1 MPVNSD
7 TPAGQVQQ
15 VPRPLSNL
23 NGARYPRQ
31 QLSRR
36 KLEYVPLAQEI
47 DTYGGRDVQAL
58 DAEWTNVV
66 PKRPLRDINDWGVV
80 DIECLCM
87 SIRSRLSVELSY
99 ALTTFTVLSTMR
111 GQSPSSG
118 FPIFQCPDL
127 LDDALDLMEELAFD
141 EPEKTLSEH
150 TDNIFTNRELVVLV
164 QDTQCHPFAVLE
176 WHQGAKDSQLGP
188 QQRPGTI
195 IFAIVN
201 IIRNLTIFADNI
213 EFISNHPRLVDILL
227 RLCTIEHIPGHSP
240 TPASKALSLSDLL
253 LIRRDVMNVLMGIA
267 GSINL
272 SQSSSSEKTLRVAR
286 RAFDLLASYLVDPI
300 DSIPPLASVQLA
312 GVAPNPNRKP
322 PALADAALE
331 VFTRFTQIDA
341 NRQIITKAVPSSS
354 LWLLLENLV
363 HRLPLVDADFILMQR
378 EHWLCFVEKT
388 VMAIY
393 SIVFLAPYELKRKIK
408 TDRTLGFK
416 NVMLRMAQR
425 ILTMPTDGRLTFV
438 ISSRRAIEA
447 MKLLDKSEELVDT
460 SEPTMPVLSF
470 GMGFSD
476 SGDAGMEKGTGML
489 GGNREVAWDM
499 LMTRDVFQ
507 DDFFFNELDSMVRVE
522 CQ

>member
-1 MPVNSD
+1 MNSD
-7 TPAGQVQQ
+7 TASGQVQQ
-15 VPRPLSNL
+15 VSRPSSNL
-23 NGARYPRQ
+23 NGAGYPRQ

-36 KLEYVPLAQEI
+36 KLEYVPLAHEI

-58 DAEWTNVV
+58 DADWMSMVT
-66 PKRPLRDINDWGVV
+66 KRPLRDINDWGVV

-141 EPEKTLSEH
+141 EPEKTLS
-150 TDNIFTNRELVVLV
+150 DPAADVFTNRELVVLV

-176 WHQGAKDSQLGP
+176 RHQGAKDAELGP
-188 QQRPGTI
+188 QQRPGNI

-201 IIRNLTIFADNI
+201 IIRNLTIFTDNV

-227 RLCTIEHIPGHSP
+227 RLCAIKHIPGHTP

-272 SQSSSSEKTLRVAR
+272 SSSEKSHRVAR

-322 PALADAALE
+322 PVLADIALE

-341 NRQIITKAVPSSS
+341 NRQIITKAVPPSS

-408 TDRTLGFK
+408 IDRTLGFK

-425 ILTMPTDGRLTFV
+425 ILAMPTDGRLTFV
-438 ISSRRAIEA
+438 ISARRAIEA

-489 GGNREVAWDM
+489 GGNQEVAWDM